1 MTIAAAA
8 ITIPINSNE
17 RLLECSTS
25 SCAIASVY
33 ANFDL
38 KERWEI
44 FSFCDAI
51 GLSFLFVYGVCGY
64 MQEMQCRDGDYH
76 Y

>member
-8 ITIPINSNE
+8 ITNPINNND
-17 RLLECSTS
+17 RLLECSRT
-25 SCAIASVY
+25 CAIAPLY
-33 ANFDL
+33 ANFHL

-64 MQEMQCRDGDYH
+64 MQEMQCRDGNY
-76 Y
+76 